1 MIQPENQRALDELS
15 FTYYG
20 AYAVLS
26 PNIRLIEKASPNLS
40 TAVQPALTD
49 ISNQLALNTDTVS
62 TYGANQSSPYRNQMQ
77 VVADMDVSTRLS
89 GASLNLFYA
98 SWTRLLREIVRRV
111 VVNKKRDAMVQD
123 FYNRCAA
130 RGVSEEFI
138 KSLDVA
144 RTKAV
149 RSIGNGS
156 YANRLVALRELQA
169 ISGSFDEVGRKNLTR
184 DIVATR
190 VGHDL
195 ADRYIPQQVQE
206 RPTVDTKIAFFENQD
221 LMSGAQVPVVS
232 TELHATHLSVHLPA
246 LDQLLEQL
254 NMGQADPVQAL
265 AILQAFYQH
274 ISETAQFLAGDPSQE
289 ALVKKTKQSLNFAE
303 EMIYNTSKQ
312 VEKMQREQMEAQ
324 PVQEGQPQVDPA
336 LEAKMRES
344 EIKNQITMEKAK
356 LDMEIKQ
363 AKFEQDQAIKDAENA
378 MKLREQS

>member
-1 MIQPENQRALDELS
+1 
-15 FTYYG
+15 
-20 AYAVLS
+20 
-26 PNIRLIEKASPNLS
+26 
-40 TAVQPALTD
+40 
-49 ISNQLALNTDTVS
+49 
-62 TYGANQSSPYRNQMQ
+62 
-77 VVADMDVSTRLS
+77 
-89 GASLNLFYA
+89 
-98 SWTRLLREIVRRV
+98 
-111 VVNKKRDAMVQD
+111 
-123 FYNRCAA
+123 
-130 RGVSEEFI
+130 
-138 KSLDVA
+138 
-144 RTKAV
+144 
-149 RSIGNGS
+149 
-156 YANRLVALRELQA
+156 
-169 ISGSFDEVGRKNLTR
+169 
-184 DIVATR
+184 
-190 VGHDL
+190 
-195 ADRYIPQQVQE
+195 
-206 RPTVDTKIAFFENQD
+206 
-221 LMSGAQVPVVS
+221 MSGAQVPVVS

-254 NMGQADPVQAL
+254 NMGRSDPVQAL